1 MLRRRVV
8 WRVQDRVL
16 ETLHPSSSLQL
27 IGGLICHAAAESAYD
42 EQSPHIRRI
51 GMAARR
57 TEAHGDFQ
65 RLPLAALSVRNR
77 RFKRERQSL
86 LDRGYHSR
94 LHLRP
99 SWPLAATTDENGGA
113 RPSSAFLGAVEPKSQ
128 TDAGAVSAPRT
139 VCCEHVFQR

>member
-27 IGGLICHAAAESAYD
+27 IGGIIRHAASGPAYA

-57 TEAHGDFQ
+57 TEANDDFQ

-94 LHLRP
+94 LHLRGCP
-99 SWPLAATTDENGGA
+99 SVAQADQAAALLGLSPAVAPAGVAHQLVDHPGG
-113 RPSSAFLGAVEPKSQ
+113 
-128 TDAGAVSAPRT
+128 DAGVLQPG
-139 VCCEHVFQR
+139 